1 MDLQGRDRIFNG
13 LYTEILL
20 GVVGIAFI
28 LLAVLLGFG
37 YLSGSALTLVEKV
50 QTIVTWVFYGVL
62 TLGILKVL
70 IILVM
75 IKDAVLAYYLRDS
88 TGLPM

>member
-20 GVVGIAFI
+20 GIVGIAFI

-70 IILVM
+70 IIF
-75 IKDAVLAYYLRDS
+75 III
-88 TGLPM
+88 

>member
-1 MDLQGRDRIFNG
+1 MDLQERDRIFNG
-13 LYTEILL
+13 IGTEIVL
-20 GVVGIAFI
+20 GVVGVAFI

-37 YLSGSALTLVEKV
+37 YLSDSALTLLEKV
-50 QTIVTWVFYGVL
+50 QIIVSWVFYGVL

-75 IKDAVLAYYLRDS
+75 IKDAALAYYLRDK